1 MSDLKK
7 MYKTIMADNFPPE
20 MTISFGDQKL
30 VYRKRSWKLE
40 DGGEIIEKG
49 LRYGENPDQQAA
61 MYQLVSGNL
70 ALPGS
75 NSSSRGTVW

>member
-7 MYKTIMADNFPPE
+7 MYKTIMSDNFPPE

-40 DGGEIIEKG
+40 DGGEMIEK
-49 LRYGENPDQQAA
+49 D
-61 MYQLVSGNL
+61 SGMGRTL
-70 ALPGS
+70 T
-75 NSSSRGTVW
+75 SRPPCTSW